1 MNEIERKMTANK
13 VICKAFA
20 VNTVGF
26 RRGRGFGFY
35 LSDVICENKVLCLL

>member
-26 RRGRGFGFY
+26 VEGAVLAFIY
-35 LSDVICENKVLCLL
+35 LT